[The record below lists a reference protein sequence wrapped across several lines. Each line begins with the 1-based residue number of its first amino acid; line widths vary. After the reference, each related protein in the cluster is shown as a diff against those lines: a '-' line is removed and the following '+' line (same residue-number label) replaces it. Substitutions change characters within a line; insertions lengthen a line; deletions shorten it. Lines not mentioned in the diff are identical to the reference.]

1 MKNLISKVTLLLLC
15 SVFALSSCSE
25 DDAVEKKTV
34 TVKYRILVN
43 ADIDYRVGLSGGGI
57 EALYLYAKKEMETV
71 SEAHDKE
78 AWTITEEA
86 ETEEAAIAACDKKA
100 IAVFDEKLAAMN
112 TATESIETKFNAK
125 KTELSSKIAIEP
137 SSAHVIYKNYGGTL
151 FKGKEGD
158 MLSGVVVKA
167 GTLVD
172 LQAVGGEK

>member
-1 MKNLISKVTLLLLC
+1 MKNSISKVTLLLLC
-15 SVFALSSCSE
+15 SVFALSSCSN

-43 ADIDYRVGLSGGGI
+43 ADIDYRVGSSGGGI
-57 EALYLYAKKEMETV
+57 EELYLYTREEMGVV
-71 SEAHDKE
+71 SEAHDKK

-112 TATESIETKFNAK
+112 TATESIKTKFNAK
-125 KTELSSKIAIEP
+125 KAELSSKIAIEP
-137 SSAHVIYKNYGGTL
+137 SSARVIYKNYGGTL
-151 FKGKEGD
+151 FKGKEEDLLPG
-158 MLSGVVVKA
+158 LVVKA